1 MNQSLHLLGSSALRV
16 CCAGL
21 ALAASCGEASSPAA
35 TSPSANA
42 PVQGSDA
49 SAPNVPPSADASA
62 PVSSLD
68 AGQAGNLESDA
79 QLPGEAGADPAGDAA
94 LPRFS
99 FFVTS
104 WHAMRTLSNH
114 PEGFGGDLRF
124 GETGEGAGLRGAD
137 KICSTIAEQSLP
149 GAGKK
154 TWRAFLS
161 ATRGGAQA
169 GPVHAIER
177 VGDGP
182 WYDRRGRLVAQTK
195 ADLMQDRPAS
205 APREIINDLP
215 NENGVPNHDPDGTG
229 PLDNH
234 DTLTGSDAKGM
245 LFDPKPG
252 STCNDW
258 TSSDGPTGTPR
269 VGHSWVRD
277 VLGTGDSLWSGR
289 SWISSLVV
297 PGCGRGAVQEELG
310 ALNPDGMGVGSTS
323 GYGGIY
329 CFALEP

>member
-1 MNQSLHLLGSSALRV
+1 VQGGD
-16 CCAGL
+16 AG
-21 ALAASCGEASSPAA
+21 APAA
-35 TSPSANA
+35 A
-42 PVQGSDA
+42 PG
-49 SAPNVPPSADASA
+49 ADASA
-62 PVSSLD
+62 PVPSVD
-68 AGQAGNLESDA
+68 AGQAGNLERDA
-79 QLPGEAGADPAGDAA
+79 QLSADAATTDAGSAAA
-94 LPRFS
+94 LPHFS

-104 WHAMRTLSNH
+104 WRAMRTLSNH
-114 PEGFGGDLRF
+114 PDGFGGDLRF

-161 ATRGGAQA
+161 ATRGDAQA
-169 GPVHAIER
+169 APVHAIER

-182 WYDRRGRLVAQTK
+182 WFDRRGRLVAQSK

-205 APREIINDLP
+205 AAHEIINDLP

-234 DTLTGSDAKGM
+234 DTLTGSDDKGM
-245 LFDPKPG
+245 LFDPNPG

-258 TSSDGPTGTPR
+258 TSSDGPTGKPR

-277 VLGTGDSLWSGR
+277 VLGTGDNLWSGR

-297 PGCGRGAVQEELG
+297 PGCGRGAEQEELG
-310 ALNPDGMGVGSTS
+310 ALNPVGMGVGSTS